1 MTDLYTETWAFKLAD
16 QVEIAKFQEA
26 ISLVIEHN
34 TEIHSNYFLSDDS
47 LIKKEIRKD
56 SLIHLIDS
64 DHYQLS
70 ALIEDLKKQC
80 FDLEKDPLIQFYL
93 FTDSASQE
101 HYLLINSH
109 HILTDS
115 ITKNVLLKQLF
126 DAYETGSLP
135 PKTEMTHSQQPKA
148 GVDPSVLEKYKAYLE
163 DMMHYPDRSNLYGA
177 IQEKNGGVT
186 LQIDF
191 SQEFVTSTEQLCRS
205 KRVTPFAFYLTA
217 FYSFLCSQLNTHR
230 FRMGIP
236 FSSRTNAAEAQA
248 IGYYVNTLPFGM
260 DLEPIS
266 GYDELLKKVQMEI
279 FKLDQFKSISPAQIS
294 DITTSQNGSLYKT
307 VFSYQETHSQQGID
321 YEINTSQNGAKF
333 ELTAKFKHCVR
344 RGHSVQ
350 DFVQ

>member
-1 MTDLYTETWAFKLAD
+1 MGKLLKESSSRVTEFEYQLYFLWRKLGVTDLYTETWAFKLAD

-148 GVDPSVLEKYKAYLE
+148 GVDPSVLEKYKAYLG

-205 KRVTPFAFYLTA
+205 KRVTPFAFY
-217 FYSFLCSQLNTHR
+217 
-230 FRMGIP
+230 
-236 FSSRTNAAEAQA
+236 
-248 IGYYVNTLPFGM
+248 
-260 DLEPIS
+260 
-266 GYDELLKKVQMEI
+266 
-279 FKLDQFKSISPAQIS
+279 SISPAQIS

-307 VFSYQETHSQQGID
+307 VFSYQETLSQQGID